1 MTSHARAVWRLHC
14 HLHSG
19 GILGA
24 ATCVSLDRASLKQA
38 ALRKRSGVGRG
49 RGHVGD
55 TVRVWKWE
63 CADEARQWRPWQG
76 LRRGWGAN
84 QRSTIAPKLH
94 KRPRRRHAEH
104 VWSVG
109 YKEGWGYIQLAEC
122 LDHTCMVLETR
133 IGVCKECFSADSSA
147 KQKHQKKH
155 AAAGYPL
162 YRENTGSAHLPKC
175 F

>member
-84 QRSTIAPKLH
+84 HLSTIAPKLH

-109 YKEGWGYIQLAEC
+109 IIGEGWGYIKLAEC
-122 LDHTCMVLETR
+122 ASTIPGSR
-133 IGVCKECFSADSSA
+133 IGVCSEHFSRRIQEVMSVRWRTTY
-147 KQKHQKKH
+147 HI
-155 AAAGYPL
+155 Y
-162 YRENTGSAHLPKC
+162 
-175 F
+175 